1 MAGFFIL
8 DGDVRI
14 SWIPYCL
21 LYCSLLWAQLH
32 RALSAVVVCACHI
45 KQYRLMCV
53 LLQRVT
59 CTIQR
64 CLLGSTCLRGRWQ
77 NSTCS
82 LFGSFRVRCLASAAT
97 FSNSCMTCEIMS
109 QPFSVVSV
117 FWHSL
122 WMCVWIRWYF
132 KDRFAVD
139 TDSAGMNV
147 CDFLAPCNGTL

>member
-1 MAGFFIL
+1 MAGFFYIRWRCENIL
-8 DGDVRI
+8 NT
-14 SWIPYCL
+14 L
-21 LYCSLLWAQLH
+21 LSFVLQLTLTTVASSFVCS
-32 RALSAVVVCACHI
+32 CCMCHI
-45 KQYRLMCV
+45 KQYRRMCV

-97 FSNSCMTCEIMS
+97 FSNSCITCEIMS